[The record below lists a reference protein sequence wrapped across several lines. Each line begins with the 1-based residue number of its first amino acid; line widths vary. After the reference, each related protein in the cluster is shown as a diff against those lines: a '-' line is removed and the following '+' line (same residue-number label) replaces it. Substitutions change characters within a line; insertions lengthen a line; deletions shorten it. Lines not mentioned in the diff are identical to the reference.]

1 MGTGYRGVSEYS
13 ESSIRLRFTYLGKR
27 WQEIIKGTPTDSNL
41 EKISK
46 LREDIL
52 AEIKL
57 GIFNYEL
64 TFPNSN
70 KNIQKVNTLLG
81 KESNKLTTGEYLL
94 TWHEYNA
101 RTLEETSEKENL
113 RIIHTSLLPDIGH
126 IPLADLAWSD
136 IKKMALSWNNTT
148 KSIKN
153 KLAPLRKALRHAVD
167 DGLVESNVLLG
178 KSVDGI
184 QKDFNPE
191 EEEIAPFDM
200 NERQAILD
208 ACRHEQDH
216 NLFQFIMW
224 TGLRTSE
231 VVSLTWSDID
241 WHKGTAR
248 INKAQPRKATKLKR
262 PKTKAGVRQV
272 KLFPD
277 ALQALESQ
285 KDHTLLVG
293 KQIFNN
299 QNTKEP
305 WNGDGAIREHF
316 KVVCKKAKVRYRNPY
331 QLRHTYATMM
341 LMAGEPVRW
350 LSKQMGHST
359 PMQTMNVYAKW
370 IDEDSPDAGSK
381 AVEMFSTLNEEKLES
396 CEIG

>member
-1 MGTGYRGVSEYS
+1 MGKGYTGVSTNS
-13 ESSIRLRFTYLGKR
+13 ESSIRLRFTYLGKQ
-27 WQEIIKGTPTDSNL
+27 WTEIIKGTPSDSNL
-41 EKISK
+41 EQVSQ
-46 LREDIL
+46 LREDIQ
-52 AEIKL
+52 AEMKL
-57 GIFNYEL
+57 GIFTYDL
-64 TFPNSN
+64 TFPESS

-81 KESNKLTTGEYLL
+81 RVSNKLTTGEYLL

-101 RTLEETSEKENL
+101 RTLEETSNKENL
-113 RIIHTSLLPDIGH
+113 RIIHTSILPTLGH
-126 IPLADLAWSD
+126 IPLAELKWSD
-136 IKKMALSWNNTT
+136 IKTMALGWNNVT
-148 KSIKN
+148 KTIRN
-153 KLAPLRKALRHAVD
+153 KLAPLRKALRHALD

-178 KSVDGI
+178 KSVEGI
-184 QKDFNPE
+184 QREFNPE
-191 EEEIAPFDM
+191 EEELAPFDKK
-200 NERQAILD
+200 ERQALLD

-216 NLFQFIMW
+216 NLFNFIMW

-231 VVSLTWSDID
+231 VVSITWSDID
-241 WHKGTAR
+241 WQKGTIR
-248 INKAQPRKATKLKR
+248 INKAKPRKATIIKR

-285 KDHTLLVG
+285 KNHTLLAGV
-293 KQIFNN
+293 QIFNN
-299 QNTKEP
+299 PNTLEP

-316 KVVCKKAKVRYRNPY
+316 KVICKKAKVRYRRPY
-331 QLRHTYATMM
+331 QLRHSYATMM

-381 AVEMFSTLNEEKLES
+381 AVEMFSTVKTEKLKS
-396 CEIG
+396 CGVG

>member
-1 MGTGYRGVSEYS
+1 MGTRYRGVSINS
-13 ESSIRLRFTYLGKR
+13 ESSIRLRFTYLGEQ
-27 WQEIIKGTPTDSNL
+27 WTEIIKGTPTDSNL
-41 EKISK
+41 EQVSI

-64 TFPNSN
+64 TFPDSS
-70 KNIQKVNTLLG
+70 KNIQKVNALFG
-81 KESNKLTTGEYLL
+81 KVSNKLTTGEYLL

-113 RIIHTSLLPDIGH
+113 RIIHTSLLPAIGH

-136 IKKMALSWNNTT
+136 IKKMALTWNNTT

-153 KLAPLRKALRHAVD
+153 KLAPLRKSLRHAVD
-167 DGLVESNVLLG
+167 DGLVSSNVLLG

-184 QKDFNPE
+184 QKEFNPE

-208 ACRHEQDH
+208 TCAHEQDH

-285 KDHTLLVG
+285 KNHTLLAGV
-293 KQIFNN
+293 QIFNN
-299 QNTKEP
+299 PNTLEP
-305 WNGDGAIREHF
+305 WHGDGAIREHF
-316 KVVCKKAKVRYRNPY
+316 KSICKKAKIRYRRPY

-381 AVEMFSTLNEEKLES
+381 AVKMFSTLKEKKLES

>member
-1 MGTGYRGVSEYS
+1 MGTGYRGVSKYS
-13 ESSIRLRFTYLGKR
+13 ESSIRINFVYLGKR
-27 WQEIIKGTPTDSNL
+27 WYEIIKGTPSDTNL
-41 EKISK
+41 EKVAQ

-57 GIFNYEL
+57 GIFTYEL
-64 TFPNSN
+64 TFPDSY
-70 KNIQKVNTLLG
+70 KNIQKSNDLLG
-81 KESNKLTTGEYLL
+81 RNSNKLTTGEYLL

-101 RTLEETSEKENL
+101 RSLEETSKSENL
-113 RIIHTSLLPDIGH
+113 RIIHTSLLPDLGH
-126 IPLADLAWSD
+126 IPLADLSWPD
-136 IKKMALSWNNTT
+136 IKAMALNWHNTT
-148 KSIKN
+148 KTIRN
-153 KLAPLRKALRHAVD
+153 KLAPLRKALRHALD
-167 DGLVESNVLLG
+167 DGLIESNVLLG

-191 EEEIAPFDM
+191 EEEISPFDM
-200 NERQAILD
+200 RERQALLD
-208 ACRHEQDH
+208 ACVHQQDH
-216 NLFQFIMW
+216 NLFKFIMW

-248 INKAQPRKATKLKR
+248 INKAKPRKATHIKR

-277 ALQALESQ
+277 ALQALEAQ

-293 KQIFNN
+293 DQIFNN
-299 QNTKEP
+299 PNTKEP

-316 KVVCKKAKVRYRNPY
+316 RVICRNAKVRYRRPY
-331 QLRHTYATMM
+331 QLRHSYATMM

-350 LSKQMGHST
+350 LSKQMGHAT

-381 AVEMFSTLNEEKLES
+381 AVEMFSTVKPQNKTS
-396 CEIG
+396 CKTG

>member
-1 MGTGYRGVSEYS
+1 MGTRHTGVSTNS
-13 ESSIRLRFTYLGKR
+13 ESSIRLRFTYLGKQ
-27 WQEIIKGTPTDSNL
+27 WTEIIKGTPTESNL
-41 EKISK
+41 EQVSQ
-46 LREDIL
+46 LREDIQ
-52 AEIKL
+52 AEMKL
-57 GIFNYEL
+57 GIFTYDL
-64 TFPNSN
+64 TFPESR

-81 KESNKLTTGEYLL
+81 RVSNKLTTGEYLL

-101 RTLEETSEKENL
+101 RTLEETSNKENL
-113 RIIHTSLLPDIGH
+113 RIIHTSILPVLGH
-126 IPLADLAWSD
+126 IPLAELKWSD
-136 IKKMALSWNNTT
+136 IKTMALGWNNVT
-148 KSIKN
+148 KTIKN
-153 KLAPLRKALRHAVD
+153 KLAPLRKALRHALD
-167 DGLVESNVLLG
+167 DGLIESNVLLG

-184 QKDFNPE
+184 QKEFNPE
-191 EEEIAPFDM
+191 EEELAPFDKK
-200 NERQAILD
+200 ERQALLD

-216 NLFQFIMW
+216 NLFNFIMW

-231 VVSLTWSDID
+231 VVSITWSDID
-241 WHKGTAR
+241 WQKGTIR
-248 INKAQPRKATKLKR
+248 INKAKPRKATIIKR

-285 KDHTLLVG
+285 KNHTLLVG

-299 QNTKEP
+299 QNTQEP

-316 KVVCKKAKVRYRNPY
+316 KVICKKAKVRYRRPY
-331 QLRHTYATMM
+331 QLRHSYATMM

-381 AVEMFSTLNEEKLES
+381 AVEMFSTVKTEKLKS
-396 CEIG
+396 CGVG

>member
-1 MGTGYRGVSEYS
+1 MGTRYRGVSKYS
-13 ESSIRLRFTYLGKR
+13 ESSIRINFVYLGKR
-27 WQEIIKGTPTDSNL
+27 WYEVIKGSPSDSNL
-41 EKISK
+41 EKIAQ
-46 LREDIL
+46 LREDIV

-57 GIFNYEL
+57 GIFSYEL
-64 TFPNSN
+64 TFPDSH
-70 KNIQKVNTLLG
+70 KNIQKANDLLG
-81 KESNKLTTGEYLL
+81 RNSNKITTGEYLL

-101 RTLEETSEKENL
+101 RSLEETSRKENL

-126 IPLADLAWSD
+126 IPLSELRWSD
-136 IKKMALSWNNTT
+136 IKTMALSWNNTT
-148 KSIKN
+148 KSIRN

-167 DGLVESNVLLG
+167 DELIESNVLLG

-184 QKDFNPE
+184 QRDFNPE
-191 EEEIAPFDM
+191 EEEISPFDM
-200 NERQAILD
+200 RERQALLD

-216 NLFQFIMW
+216 NLFRFVMW

-231 VVSLTWSDID
+231 VVSVTWSDID
-241 WHKGTAR
+241 WQKGTIR
-248 INKAQPRKATKLKR
+248 INKAKPRKAKHIKR

-277 ALQALESQ
+277 ALQALEAQ

-293 KQIFNN
+293 DQIFNN
-299 QNTKEP
+299 PNTKET

-316 KVVCKKAKVRYRNPY
+316 KVICKKAKVRYRRPY
-331 QLRHTYATMM
+331 QLRHSYATMM

-350 LSKQMGHST
+350 LSKQMGHAT

-370 IDEDSPDAGSK
+370 IDEDSPNAGSK
-381 AVEMFSTLNEEKLES
+381 AVEMFSMINNKS
-396 CEIG
+396 CKTG

>member
-1 MGTGYRGVSEYS
+1 MGTRYRGISEYS

-41 EKISK
+41 EKISQ
-46 LREDIL
+46 LRKDIL

-57 GIFNYEL
+57 GIFNYEF
-64 TFPNSN
+64 TFPDSN
-70 KNIQKVNTLLG
+70 KNIQKVNALLG
-81 KESNKLTTGEYLL
+81 HVSNKLTTGEYLL

-101 RTLEETSEKENL
+101 RKLEETSEKENF
-113 RIIHTSLLPDIGH
+113 RIIHTSLLPALGH
-126 IPLADLAWSD
+126 IPLAELKWSD
-136 IKKMALSWNNTT
+136 IKTMALAWNNVT
-148 KSIKN
+148 KTIKN
-153 KLAPLRKALRHAVD
+153 KLAPLRKALRMAED
-167 DGLVESNVLLG
+167 DGLIESNVLLG

-184 QKDFNPE
+184 QKEFDPE
-191 EEEIAPFDM
+191 DEELAPFDRK
-200 NERQAILD
+200 ERQAILD

-216 NLFQFIMW
+216 NLFKFIMW

-231 VVSLTWSDID
+231 VVSITWSDID
-241 WHKGTAR
+241 WHKGTIR
-248 INKAQPRKATKLKR
+248 INKAQPRKATKIKR
-262 PKTKAGVRQV
+262 PKTKAGRRQV

-285 KDHTLLVG
+285 KNHTLLVG

-299 QNTKEP
+299 QNTQEP

-316 KVVCKKAKVRYRNPY
+316 IVICKKAKVRYRNPY

-341 LMAGEPVRW
+341 LMASEPVRW

-381 AVEMFSTLNEEKLES
+381 AVEMFSTVKTEKLES
-396 CEIG
+396 CKIG

>member
-1 MGTGYRGVSEYS
+1 MGTGYRGISAIS

-27 WQEIIKGTPTDSNL
+27 WTEFIKGTPSETNL
-41 EKISK
+41 TKIAQ

-57 GIFNYEL
+57 GIFDYEL
-64 TFPNSN
+64 TFPDSY
-70 KNIQKVNTLLG
+70 KNIQKVNNLLG
-81 KESNKLTTGEYLL
+81 KDSNKLTTGEYLL
-94 TWHEYNA
+94 TWHEYNS
-101 RTLEETSEKENL
+101 RSLEETSEKENL

-126 IPLADLAWSD
+126 IPLPDLCWND
-136 IKKMALSWNNTT
+136 IKRMALGWNNTT
-148 KSIKN
+148 KTIKN
-153 KLAPLRKALRHAVD
+153 KLAPLRKALRHALD
-167 DGLVESNVLLG
+167 DGLVDSNVLLG

-191 EEEIAPFDM
+191 EEEISPFDM
-200 NERQAILD
+200 KERQAILD
-208 ACRHEQDH
+208 ACVHQQDH
-216 NLFQFIMW
+216 NLFKFVMW

-241 WHKGTAR
+241 WHKGTVR
-248 INKAQPRKATKLKR
+248 INKAKPRKATHIKR
-262 PKTKAGVRQV
+262 PKTKSGVRQV

-277 ALQALESQ
+277 ALQALNAQ
-285 KDHTLLVG
+285 KDHTLLTG
-293 KQIFNN
+293 DQIFNN
-299 QNTKEP
+299 PNTLEP

-316 KVVCKKAKVRYRNPY
+316 KVICRRAKVRYRRPY
-331 QLRHTYATMM
+331 QLRHSYATMM

-370 IDEDSPDAGSK
+370 IDEDSPNAGNK
-381 AVEMFSTLNEEKLES
+381 AVEMFSTVKVKNKKS
-396 CEIG
+396 CETG